1 MANCTYRFTDRDGKE
16 RVIEG
21 KAAFKAYLADGGL
34 EHLMPGTQAT
44 LSRERQKN
52 PAASRV
58 EGTSAD
64 RFKRTEQLQQAV
76 ADLQDGKITR
86 PEYNRMVDE
95 LRPVQ
100 PYAAVP
106 AVTTPKDARYALE
119 NGRGQSAEKAA
130 KYGTPSMT
138 LKKGD
143 WAQLRLDIPSYQEH
157 DAWVVSVH
165 TPKTTNREVQ
175 SAYDA
180 GPVVG
185 YESVAALTDVTFG
198 MNQKAAA
205 KIATGSAKGTI
216 ATMLGKWSPISKA
229 DAKARADAA
238 MNDPAW
244 TQVGMDPFRHSYFYD
259 RNSMRPVLSADE
271 VIQVGPLVL
280 AKNVKFGQD
289 TDITGA
295 PIVFSRQRQ
304 TETPEFKKFFGNSKV
319 VDADGKPLVVYRGA
333 YDPAKDGTFFSSKP
347 ETANAYAAEEGG
359 FVEPVYMR
367 LLNPLEV
374 DAKGGTQMSMPYKG
388 MNVGMTYLLKEAK
401 KEGHDGIIVR
411 NVADIVEDNGTT
423 DYYVS
428 LGKKAQIKSATGNT
442 GAFDETNPDIT
453 QSRQRIVGD
462 SKRAYT
468 PEQKAMFQNVG
479 RTVEVPTMKER
490 IQSLRQDLGKK
501 LAQGLADQFQP
512 IKELSTKAYALA
524 RLSKGSAGAFEAFLN
539 HGKLAVVDG
548 VYDADRSGGFIER
561 VGVPLQGE
569 LEDFLWWVASN
580 RAERLTQEDRERLF
594 TAQDIAAG
602 KSLDNGTTKFEYT
615 LQHGANA
622 GSVTRDRTKIYRDAL
637 ATFDEFNKNAMDIA
651 EKSGLIDKDSRQ
663 YWEHEFYV
671 PFYRVSDEDGGFVGA
686 KMSSSLVRQRAFKQL
701 KGGTDKLNSD
711 LLANTLQNWGHLID
725 ASAKNRAAT
734 ATLDAA
740 QKLGIAV
747 EADEATVRAMGKAL
761 GKKGNIVWSMDDG
774 KERYFLVD
782 DPMLMSAITSLEYSG
797 LRGPVMTALSKPK
810 EWLTIGVTASPAFKI
825 RNLVRD
831 SMQAV
836 ATAPL
841 SYNIAKNLAEGFA
854 ASDRK
859 GQTYVSALASGGLIR
874 FGSMLEGRQADR
886 VRQLVRSGVKDSS
899 ILDSESK
906 VQAMYDQYIAPGIEA
921 YNEIGNRGEEINRAA
936 LFKQL
941 KDQGV
946 DQATAALMARD
957 LMDFSMQGS
966 WTSVRFLTQVVP
978 FMNARIQGLYKL
990 GRAANDDP
998 KRFAVVLGAVALA
1011 SISLMAAY
1019 GDDDDWKKRE
1029 DWDRNSF
1036 WWFKVGGVAFRI
1048 PKPFEVGAIAT
1059 LAERGLEY
1067 FIDPEMTA
1075 PRLRQ
1080 NVYSLISNSLS
1091 MNPVPQAVK
1100 PLIDLYSNKDSFT
1113 GRPIETM
1120 GMERV
1125 LPEYRYTQNTTMTA
1139 RGLSA
1144 AAGGAMSPVQV
1155 DHVLRAYFGWLGSFV
1170 VGGADMILRP
1180 LTGQTP
1186 RPTADYWKFATQGI
1200 AQEVDSGSS
1209 RYVSQMYEQAK
1220 ELEQAYGTFRMLI
1233 KEGKLEEAREFRA
1246 ENLDKLKRYK
1256 LVGSVKKAE
1265 SLLNE
1270 RIRMI
1275 ERSEMDP
1282 DLKREKILEI
1292 QKKKDLVARRV
1303 APGLSA
1309 MAE

>member
-44 LSRERQKN
+44 LSRQRQKN
-52 PAASRV
+52 PEASRI
-58 EGTSAD
+58 EGESKSRFD
-64 RFKRTEQLQQAV
+64 RTPELQQAV
-76 ADLQDGKITR
+76 ADLQEGKITR
-86 PEYNRMVDE
+86 DEYNRMVDE
-95 LRPVQ
+95 FRPVY
-100 PYAAVP
+100 PYAEVP
-106 AVTTPKDARYALE
+106 AITTPKDARYALE
-119 NGRGQSAEKAA
+119 HGRGQSPEKAA
-130 KYGTPSMT
+130 KYGLPSMT
-138 LKKGD
+138 LKSGD

-165 TPKTTNREVQ
+165 TPKSTNREVQ

-185 YESVAALTDVTFG
+185 YESVAALKDVTFG

-216 ATMLGKWSPISKA
+216 ATMLGKWAPISKT
-229 DAKARADAA
+229 DAKTRAEAA

-259 RNSMRPVLSADE
+259 RDTMRPVLSADE

-295 PIVFSRQRQ
+295 PI
-304 TETPEFKKFFGNSKV
+304 
-319 VDADGKPLVVYRGA
+319 
-333 YDPAKDGTFFSSKP
+333 
-347 ETANAYAAEEGG
+347 
-359 FVEPVYMR
+359 
-367 LLNPLEV
+367 
-374 DAKGGTQMSMPYKG
+374 
-388 MNVGMTYLLKEAK
+388 
-401 KEGHDGIIVR
+401 
-411 NVADIVEDNGTT
+411 
-423 DYYVS
+423 
-428 LGKKAQIKSATGNT
+428 
-442 GAFDETNPDIT
+442 AF
-453 QSRQRIVGD
+453 SRQRIVGD

-524 RLSKGSAGAFEAFLN
+524 RLSKGSAGAFEAFLH
-539 HGKLAVVDG
+539 HGKLDVVDG
-548 VYDADRSGGFIER
+548 VYDADQSGGFIER
-561 VGVPLQGE
+561 VGVPLHGE

-580 RAERLTQEDRERLF
+580 RAERLTQEDREHLF

-602 KSLDNGTTKFEYT
+602 KSLDNGTTDFDYT

-637 ATFDEFNKNAMDIA
+637 TSFDEFNKNAMDMA
-651 EKSGLIDKDSRQ
+651 EKSGLIDKNSRQ

-725 ASAKNRAAT
+725 AAAKNRAAT
-734 ATLDAA
+734 ATLEAA
-740 QKLGIAV
+740 QALGVAV
-747 EADEATVRAMGKAL
+747 EADEPTVRAMGKAL
-761 GKKGNIVWSMDDG
+761 GKKGNIVWSMEDG

-782 DPMLMSAITSLEYSG
+782 DPMLMTAITSLEYSG

-831 SMQAV
+831 SIQAV

-841 SYNIAKNLAEGFA
+841 SYNVAKNLAEGIA

-886 VRQLVRSGVKDSS
+886 VRQLVRSGVKDTT

-921 YNEIGNRGEEINRAA
+921 YNELGNRGEEINRAA

-941 KDQGV
+941 KAQGV

-990 GRAANDDP
+990 GKAANEDP

-1011 SISLMAAY
+1011 SIALMTAY
-1019 GDDDDWKKRE
+1019 SDDDDWKKRE
-1029 DWDRNSF
+1029 DWDRNGF

-1048 PKPFEVGAIAT
+1048 PKPFEIGAIAT

-1067 FIDPEMTA
+1067 FTNPEMTG
-1075 PRLRQ
+1075 PRLRK
-1080 NVYSLISNSLS
+1080 NVYSLLADNLS
-1091 MNPVPQAVK
+1091 MNPVPQGVK
-1100 PLIDLYSNKDSFT
+1100 PLLDLYANKDSFT

-1125 LPEYRYTQNTTMTA
+1125 LPEYRYTQNTSMAA

-1144 AAGGAMSPVQV
+1144 AAGGALSPVQV
-1155 DHVLRAYFGWLGSFV
+1155 DHVLKGYFGWLGSFI
-1170 VGGADMILRP
+1170 VGGADMALRP
-1180 LTGQTP
+1180 LTGQPT
-1186 RPTADYWKFATQGI
+1186 RPTADYWKLATQGI

-1209 RYVSQMYEQAK
+1209 RYVSQMYDQAK

-1233 KEGKLEEAREFRA
+1233 KEGKLDEAREFRA
-1246 ENLDKLKRYK
+1246 ENLTKLSQYQIIER
-1256 LVGSVKKAE
+1256 VKKAE
-1265 SLLNE
+1265 TLYNE

-1282 DLKREKILEI
+1282 DLKREKILEL
-1292 QKKKDLVARRV
+1292 QKKKDQIARRV
-1303 APGLSA
+1303 APGLSN
-1309 MAE
+1309 MAQ